1 MIDSYIALGSNLER
15 PEQQLKKA
23 IIALQSLSGS
33 RFLTASALY
42 RSAPMGPQDQP
53 DYINAVVKIETAL
66 EPLAL
71 LDQLQALEAA
81 FGRVKGERWGAR
93 VLDLDLLL
101 YGDQVIDYP
110 RLQVPHMGISERAF
124 VLLPLSELVDELLIP
139 KQGLLSELVKQV
151 ETAGL
156 WRLPNEIDEVQSA

>member
-1 MIDSYIALGSNLER
+1 MIESYIALGSNLER

-23 IIALQSLSGS
+23 IIALQSLPESCLLKVSSLYGS
-33 RFLTASALY
+33 S
-42 RSAPMGPQDQP
+42 PMGPQDQP

-71 LDQLQALEAA
+71 LDQLQALEAV

-101 YGDQVIDYP
+101 YGDQVIDHP
-110 RLQVPHMGISERAF
+110 RLQVPHIGISERAF

-139 KQGLLSELVKQV
+139 KQGLLSELVKRV
-151 ETAGL
+151 EKVGL

>member
-1 MIDSYIALGSNLER
+1 MIESYIALGSNLER

-23 IIALQSLSGS
+23 IIALQSLPESCLLKVSSLYGS
-33 RFLTASALY
+33 S
-42 RSAPMGPQDQP
+42 PMGPQDQP

>member
-1 MIDSYIALGSNLER
+1 MIESYIALGSNLER

-23 IIALQSLSGS
+23 IIALQSLSES
-33 RFLTASALY
+33 RFLTSSALY

-66 EPLAL
+66 QPLAL

-81 FGRVKGERWGAR
+81 FGRVRGERWGAR

-101 YGDQVIDYP
+101 YGDQVIDHP
-110 RLQVPHMGISERAF
+110 RLQVPHMGVSERAF

-139 KQGLLSELVKQV
+139 KQGLLSELVKRV
-151 ETAGL
+151 EKAGL
-156 WRLPNEIDEVQSA
+156 WRLPDESDEVQSA

>member
-1 MIDSYIALGSNLER
+1 MIESYIALGSNLER

-23 IIALQSLSGS
+23 IIALQSLPESCLLKVSSLYGS
-33 RFLTASALY
+33 S
-42 RSAPMGPQDQP
+42 PMGPQDQP

-110 RLQVPHMGISERAF
+110 RLQVPHIGISERAF

-139 KQGLLSELVKQV
+139 KQGLLSELVKRV
-151 ETAGL
+151 EKVGL